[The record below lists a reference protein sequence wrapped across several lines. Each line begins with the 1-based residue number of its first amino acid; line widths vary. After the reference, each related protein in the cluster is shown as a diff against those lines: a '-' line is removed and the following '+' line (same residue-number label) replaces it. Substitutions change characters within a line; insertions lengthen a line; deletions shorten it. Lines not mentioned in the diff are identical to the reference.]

1 MTEKVKKATVKNPAF
16 WVCLS
21 LTIGLLVTGFFMP
34 PRAKIDG
41 SVLTGCGILFAF
53 ATLEVAHIAM
63 KRGKDARV
71 KHGNTTLT
79 IGDLDE
85 KGDKDD
91 EPAEEE

>member
-1 MTEKVKKATVKNPAF
+1 MTEKVKKATIKNPAF
-16 WVCLS
+16 WVCLL

-41 SVLTGCGILFAF
+41 SVLMGCSILFAY
-53 ATLEVAHIAM
+53 ATLETAHIAM

-71 KHGNTTLT
+71 KHGNTELT

-85 KGDKDD
+85 KGDQDD

>member
-1 MTEKVKKATVKNPAF
+1 MTEKMKKSTIKNPAF
-16 WVCLS
+16 WVCLL

-41 SVLTGCGILFAF
+41 SVLTGCGILFAY
-53 ATLEVAHIAM
+53 ATLETAHIAM
-63 KRGKDARV
+63 KRGRDARL
-71 KHGNTTLT
+71 KHGNTELT

-85 KGDKDD
+85 KGDQDD